1 MGDNKS
7 KRCSKCEEIKPLNS
21 DYFGRRKDTKDGYTG
36 QCRTCINKR
45 MSVYTKKVRKL
56 KKRTK
61 NELLFSFMSE
71 HMFKNM
77 GFNEIKTL
85 EREVKKLIEKG
96 EYIPTITN
104 EGLVYSIEQER
115 KRRM

>member
-1 MGDNKS
+1 MGHK
-7 KRCSKCEEIKPLNS
+7 KKCSTCGIIKPVDNINFS
-21 DYFGRRKDTKDGYTG
+21 RRKDTKDGYTG
-36 QCRTCINKR
+36 QCKKCINK
-45 MSVYTKKVRKL
+45 YKVRYNLGKRKL
-56 KKRTK
+56 RTK
-61 NELLFSFMSE
+61 SKEELTFLFMSE

-85 EREVKKLIEKG
+85 EKEVKNLIEKG

-104 EGLVYSIEQER
+104 KGLIYSIEKEK